1 MPRTN
6 YKLFEQYIAED
17 EGRAGVDQ
25 NSYNNEG
32 RTNDNGW
39 PEVDESEEEEVEMDE
54 GCDIS
59 IIEQSGVLSGGDS
72 KMTLDDEQTEEN
84 ESVSGTQRM
93 LRYGLKIVSE
103 MREMLKVVST
113 PALLVVASSCIS
125 RESNQEFQRHL
136 VAHDDSVA
144 EEAEKLWNFNRNRFT
159 THYLCNNCGKFLNA
173 RMSGCDQCGSTVVV
187 SFVRIGAFWQI
198 LELVETFLP
207 EILEIR
213 RRLKSR
219 ESMNHNLRSPFF
231 SERWQDE
238 EDDHLNLSVVV
249 SIDGVHVSGNTNKL
263 WPVSLILVDLP
274 AGIMQRTTSIVME
287 GLLECKETPST
298 AVWNSLLPMLFVDIE
313 NGYGKVEGVS
323 FSCRIMT
330 CTGDQPAKR
339 AFYGMKS
346 HHSSLSCFYCL
357 SAGTYYK
364 LHGDSRREVRP
375 EDLTVCDSRE
385 GRNGF
390 GSVTS
395 GLVERILPY
404 DTPIDLLH
412 GMGEGLFDKIK
423 RELMP
428 LDTNV
433 ARKSELFSVDQAR
446 LKHFIDNVSFFRLVL
461 CLAALECD
469 VISPGARV
477 VIVALSLLANKMY
490 TDVHAEDLFDVQL
503 CASACWFLSEASER
517 YISMK
522 GHEILFHLPEVNRI
536 FRNTGPLS
544 THSFESYYQYA
555 LSGYSSSVTRYFSQN
570 AVTKVLLHTSVRREI
585 ARRASKFP
593 SAKLRKF
600 ISLTPDLIPQNT
612 SWSGEITRLGPLDLA
627 LIQEPDTIFF
637 GKIHLGIGNLT
648 SKHSSIHTSDDM
660 FFASWGNEHKC
671 YRFVAALVRNEL
683 EGILAEP
690 VEEVYLDEKF
700 RSFQNLSEVVF
711 GTDLYYTKETVNVLK
726 SYEGMQCGRLSG
738 RRVILPK
745 ESVVGVA
752 CCFPSTNYTIFVQ
765 ANGALLHN

>member
-17 EGRAGVDQ
+17 ESRAGVDQ
-25 NSYNNEG
+25 NLYNNEG
-32 RTNDNGW
+32 RTKDNGW

-59 IIEQSGVLSGGDS
+59 IIEESGVLSGGDS
-72 KMTLDDEQTEEN
+72 NMTLDDEQTEEN

-113 PALLVVASSCIS
+113 YEKVREGENVVKDL
-125 RESNQEFQRHL
+125 EFQRHL
-136 VAHDDSVA
+136 VTHDDSVA
-144 EEAEKLWNFNRNRFT
+144 EEAEKQWNFNRNRFT

-173 RMSGCDQCGSTVVV
+173 RMSGCDQCGCTVVV

-213 RRLKSR
+213 RRLKSG

-385 GRNGF
+385 EEGY
-390 GSVTS
+390 VS
-395 GLVERILPY
+395 GWQKRLTERHI
-404 DTPIDLLH
+404 
-412 GMGEGLFDKIK
+412 GIK
-423 RELMP
+423 TK
-428 LDTNV
+428 D
-433 ARKSELFSVDQAR
+433 
-446 LKHFIDNVSFFRLVL
+446 
-461 CLAALECD
+461 
-469 VISPGARV
+469 
-477 VIVALSLLANKMY
+477 
-490 TDVHAEDLFDVQL
+490 
-503 CASACWFLSEASER
+503 
-517 YISMK
+517 
-522 GHEILFHLPEVNRI
+522 
-536 FRNTGPLS
+536 
-544 THSFESYYQYA
+544 YQ
-555 LSGYSSSVTRYFSQN
+555 
-570 AVTKVLLHTSVRREI
+570 K
-585 ARRASKFP
+585 
-593 SAKLRKF
+593 
-600 ISLTPDLIPQNT
+600 
-612 SWSGEITRLGPLDLA
+612 
-627 LIQEPDTIFF
+627 
-637 GKIHLGIGNLT
+637 
-648 SKHSSIHTSDDM
+648 
-660 FFASWGNEHKC
+660 
-671 YRFVAALVRNEL
+671 
-683 EGILAEP
+683 
-690 VEEVYLDEKF
+690 
-700 RSFQNLSEVVF
+700 
-711 GTDLYYTKETVNVLK
+711 
-726 SYEGMQCGRLSG
+726 
-738 RRVILPK
+738 
-745 ESVVGVA
+745 
-752 CCFPSTNYTIFVQ
+752 
-765 ANGALLHN
+765 